1 MTNTTSDACRLT
13 VVAPSGWIELAV
25 PSDIAIADL
34 LPALVQQA
42 GEHAAEEGL
51 EHSGWVLQRLGQE
64 PLDEDLTPAALG
76 LPGGATLSR
85 RPRDGARAGL
95 ESDDVGDGV
104 SAGARTRR
112 SRWRDA
118 ATRWLFLGL

>member
-51 EHSGWVLQRLGQE
+51 EHSGWVLQRLGDE

-76 LPGGATLSR
+76 LLDGDTLYLRPPGRPGAAR
-85 RPRDGARAGL
+85 RGPAL
-95 ESDDVGDGV
+95 P
-104 SAGARTRR
+104 
-112 SRWRDA
+112 A
-118 ATRWLFLGL
+118 AP